1 MVRRWQCCGRAGA
14 PGKEEPWWPQ
24 PAGSTRVVLS
34 GTQAQR
40 GSWARSC
47 PASGQRCSKH
57 SSVRRDPRCPHC
69 LLPIAF
75 SPYLALGVV
84 ALPTDEC
91 PLRLRVPNLGRE
103 LLVRSC
109 STVSP
114 GAARELQPLAQ
125 RQSQHRRSNGSLK
138 KAKQTP
144 HFSLK
149 PALKI

>member
-14 PGKEEPWWPQ
+14 PGRSPGGLSPRGARGLSSAALRCGGDRG
-24 PAGSTRVVLS
+24 PAPVLPPASAAQSTRLS
-34 GTQAQR
+34 GVTR
-40 GSWARSC
+40 G
-47 PASGQRCSKH
+47 
-57 SSVRRDPRCPHC
+57 V
-69 LLPIAF
+69 PIAF
-75 SPYLALGVV
+75 SPYLTLGVV

-91 PLRLRVPNLGRE
+91 PLRLRVPNLGWE

-109 STVSP
+109 SSP